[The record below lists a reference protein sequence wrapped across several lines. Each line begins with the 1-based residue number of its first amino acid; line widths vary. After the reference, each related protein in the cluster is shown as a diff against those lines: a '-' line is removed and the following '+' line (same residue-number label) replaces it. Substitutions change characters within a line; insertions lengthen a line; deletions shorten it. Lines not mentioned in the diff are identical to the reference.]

1 MKDYV
6 VEYLFHSG
14 DENEEKLREVYA
26 EYNKKELTREELVEG
41 LLRKGYTKGEIEE
54 ILKKYTTIEV
64 PEEERKKWDEA
75 SKLFRRPEYKPL
87 KHHKSKRI
95 ARKTNGDIIVEDIP
109 NCYEIMQIEEW
120 KLKEYEDLNYLRQS
134 ARYIY
139 GTRKVPFRAIRKIFR
154 DAENQGKRT
163 LKRNELIRRIV
174 EECNTTEEEAKIATH
189 GAELTFKIRTV
200 TPALRKIWRLG
211 PFKGEVEYYWSGTT
225 SEYPP
230 FTLQD
235 RVFNPIIETL
245 GEAEKEGRK
254 ELTHEE
260 LLQKAYKHY
269 QEYRKSHRSVPLKT
283 ITREFIET
291 ILEDAEELLLIIRT
305 KENHETK
312 YKLNHQII
320 KHR

>member
-1 MKDYV
+1 VKDYV

-41 LLRKGYTKGEIEE
+41 LLRKGYTRGEIEE

-200 TPALRKIWRLG
+200 TPALRKIWRLAIDSQNFLVFCGGFAYFSWVFWGGLQLRASPGGFFPVSGVSGGLLSAGAG
-211 PFKGEVEYYWSGTT
+211 P
-225 SEYPP
+225 PP
-230 FTLQD
+230 SPRFFS
-235 RVFNPIIETL
+235 VFPL
-245 GEAEKEGRK
+245 SRGEAWWVFWGWRGLCLGPPSGRG
-254 ELTHEE
+254 
-260 LLQKAYKHY
+260 
-269 QEYRKSHRSVPLKT
+269 RVPG
-283 ITREFIET
+283 
-291 ILEDAEELLLIIRT
+291 
-305 KENHETK
+305 
-312 YKLNHQII
+312 
-320 KHR
+320 